1 MKPTIILQILFV
13 TDPTDNHEEVKEM
26 TAEEV
31 FYSIENPSK
40 EDYEVYYT
48 SLERKLKSKNI
59 ELQELVAKMENGHLD
74 FYKNQLKAIIKI

>member
-1 MKPTIILQILFV
+1 MKKETMGIYL
-13 TDPTDNHEEVKEM
+13 DPTEEYEEVKELS
-26 TAEEV
+26 AEEV

-48 SLERKLKSKNI
+48 SLERKIKSKNT